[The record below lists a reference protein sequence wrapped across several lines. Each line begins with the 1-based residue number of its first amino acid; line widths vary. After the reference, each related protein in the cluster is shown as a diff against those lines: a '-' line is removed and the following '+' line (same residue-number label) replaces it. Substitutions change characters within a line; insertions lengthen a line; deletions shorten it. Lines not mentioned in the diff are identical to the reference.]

1 MSEFGSSR
9 FGIEN
14 WERHWDPRDE
24 SEWGDEDEEA
34 KPVGGDD
41 GLVDDEVNMENK
53 VVAERIGQ
61 YSVYKVKN
69 EMTKGELENLRLEY
83 GIPDTIELRLLRKND
98 KASQPP
104 NGSVLIHP
112 GGALITN
119 NPSKKA
125 WKNKYA
131 FATGNWEFREGD
143 LGFGARVQTCFR
155 RAGEQLHVM

>member
-1 MSEFGSSR
+1 MRAHHDLSTGSEYKREEPRHLSW
-9 FGIEN
+9 N
-14 WERHWDPRDE
+14 WERDWDPRDE

-69 EMTKGELENLRLEY
+69 EMTMGELENLRLEY

-104 NGSVLIHP
+104 NGSVLIH
-112 GGALITN
+112 
-119 NPSKKA
+119 
-125 WKNKYA
+125 
-131 FATGNWEFREGD
+131 
-143 LGFGARVQTCFR
+143 LGFFLCGFR
-155 RAGEQLHVM
+155 LPLHPYVHKFLRTLGLALMQINPNVYIA